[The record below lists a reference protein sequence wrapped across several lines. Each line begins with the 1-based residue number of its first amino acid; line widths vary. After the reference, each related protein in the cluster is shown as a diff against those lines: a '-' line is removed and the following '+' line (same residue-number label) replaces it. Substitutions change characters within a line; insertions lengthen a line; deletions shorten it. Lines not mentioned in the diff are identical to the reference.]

1 MKCSISD
8 SFPFFEICNSKISEE
23 EEELQRR
30 RANAGVVSA
39 IMARL
44 EQSLKGVSWSFV
56 LISAPL
62 VIWIFSLDSDITN
75 IFWE

>member
-1 MKCSISD
+1 MGSVG
-8 SFPFFEICNSKISEE
+8 
-23 EEELQRR
+23 
-30 RANAGVVSA
+30 AAV
-39 IMARL
+39 MRL
-44 EQSLKGVSWSFV
+44 HQSLEGVSWSFV

>member
-1 MKCSISD
+1 MGSVG
-8 SFPFFEICNSKISEE
+8 
-23 EEELQRR
+23 
-30 RANAGVVSA
+30 AAV
-39 IMARL
+39 MRL
-44 EQSLKGVSWSFV
+44 HQSLKGVSWSFV